1 MVANLGQFS
10 KISIRLGFMT
20 YVYPC
25 LLLTYL
31 GQGAR
36 LVDDA
41 PAVLSNVFFQ
51 TIPGPVSGPFWWITW
66 TFALLSSVIA
76 SQGSSLLSPVTQS
89 VETDRW
95 CSYDLSDV
103 QSRPA
108 TDEVESDAASQDHS
122 LVRQDRRTSIRPSRQ
137 LPLYAR
143 YHWTE
148 YVTVLPPWNEN

>member
-1 MVANLGQFS
+1 MVAFDPSRAVLLFVRTGNYDLLSGVLLSVTGVEAMVANLGQFS

-25 LLLTYL
+25 LLLCYL

-36 LVDDA
+36 LVDNA

-76 SQGSSLLSPVTQS
+76 SQG
-89 VETDRW
+89 
-95 CSYDLSDV
+95 
-103 QSRPA
+103 
-108 TDEVESDAASQDHS
+108 
-122 LVRQDRRTSIRPSRQ
+122 TS
-137 LPLYAR
+137 LPLSR
-143 YHWTE
+143 IRITLMWGD
-148 YVTVLPPWNEN
+148 